1 MKVMVNGKEIEID
14 SDITPE
20 EKEIEEEKKNEEI
33 DVDLEDTLELTDDE
47 KALIEKEANYE

>member
-20 EKEIEEEKKNEEI
+20 EREFEEEKKNEEI